1 MGAGR
6 LGENRKTLVRSLSLA
21 SLGGPLYHPPTMTL
35 SERLKQHLAEFGS
48 LALAVYLTLFVVVLI
63 GFAIGIQTGLKVEG
77 VAEGA
82 TLFGAAWVA
91 TKLTQPI
98 RILAT
103 LAITPVVAAV
113 VRKVRGP
120 RPEEPADDGR

>member
-1 MGAGR
+1 
-6 LGENRKTLVRSLSLA
+6 
-21 SLGGPLYHPPTMTL
+21 MTL

-77 VAEGA
+77 AAEGA

-113 VRKVRGP
+113 LRKIRGP
-120 RPEEPADDGR
+120 RPEEPGDDSR